1 LWIVMDLN
9 NSFLNTIRYVSRET
23 RLLYAITTS
32 RISIIYIIGSS
43 VESPIFCDDNAFC
56 ASYIALSQTTC
67 IQNLLHMPPVVID
80 LSNHSRIP
88 SFTNVV
94 TGIIHWHNGTRWL
107 WHNGTGTASGI
118 KDKGWN
124 LTACYY
130 SRQSWYATVGTKRHT
145 GRSPSP
151 VSLMFTSSLK
161 CLNCTP
167 DRYSIYHVISPY
179 SCTNNVTV

>member
-1 LWIVMDLN
+1 MAPTIHSSTRSDTSLGKPDCCMQSQHHVFQLSPSLEAQKN
-9 NSFLNTIRYVSRET
+9 LQSF
-23 RLLYAITTS
+23 AI
-32 RISIIYIIGSS
+32 IMHS
-43 VESPIFCDDNAFC
+43 VQAKSLVTDNMHLEFD
-56 ASYIALSQTTC
+56 T
-67 IQNLLHMPPVVID
+67 HMPPVVID
-80 LSNHSRIP
+80 LSNHSRNP
-88 SFTNVV
+88 SFTNMD